1 MLSLIKQLSFYKS
14 EVIVSKEDLNMTTAL
29 LIVLGIVIGTFVIA
43 TGGGGAAFYL
53 GILSSFFNLPPATA
67 AATSIVTALP
77 SLVIGTIAYIRQG
90 RVNFHLGNQMMIA
103 ALPAVVVGSFISPY
117 IPRLVY
123 TWLIGIILAALG
135 VQILIKQ
142 RKTATTKKT
151 HGKFTAQ
158 MFGVVSGLMVGVA
171 GLSGGGPV
179 LAGLL
184 ILGLDTF
191 NATATSSYVL
201 VGMSFLGSIFHMT
214 TGNVYWKAGIPLI
227 IGAIIG
233 ALLAPLLVNKLAKS
247 KRAYLVQYFIAIL
260 LIIMGIKT
268 VL

>member
-1 MLSLIKQLSFYKS
+1 
-14 EVIVSKEDLNMTTAL
+14 MTAFL
-29 LIVLGIVIGTFVIA
+29 LIVLGILIGTIVIA

-53 GILSSFFNLPPATA
+53 GILSSLFNLPPATA
-67 AATSIVTALP
+67 AATSIVTAFP

-90 RVNFHLGNQMMIA
+90 RVNFHLGNQMLIA
-103 ALPAVVVGSFISPY
+103 SLPAVVVGSLISPY
-117 IPRLVY
+117 IPRMLY
-123 TWLIGIILAALG
+123 EWLIAIILVVLG
-135 VQILIKQ
+135 IQIIVKQ
-142 RKTATTKKT
+142 KMPTTKKKT
-151 HGKFTAQ
+151 HGKFTASIY
-158 MFGVVSGLMVGVA
+158 GVISGLMIGVA

-201 VGMSFLGSIFHMT
+201 VGMSFLGSIFHMS
-214 TGNVYWKAGIPLI
+214 TGNVYWQAGIPLI

-247 KRAYLVQYFIAIL
+247 KHAYLVQYFIAIL